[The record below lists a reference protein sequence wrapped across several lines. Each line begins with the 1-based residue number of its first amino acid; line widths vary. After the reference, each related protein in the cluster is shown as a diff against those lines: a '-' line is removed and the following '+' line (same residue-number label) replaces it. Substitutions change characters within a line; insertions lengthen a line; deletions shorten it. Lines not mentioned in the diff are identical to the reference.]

1 MRAAGG
7 MFIADVVQPGFGRTG
22 AGLWGFARH
31 GVVPDIVTMGKPMG
45 NGYPM
50 AGVVTRPDLL
60 AQFCEETGYFNTF
73 GGNPVAAAA
82 GLAVLDVIRD
92 EGLIEN
98 ARDVGS
104 YFRAGLAEL
113 ASRVPAMG
121 EVRGAGLFIGL
132 DFIDPARGTPDAA
145 RASRTIN
152 ALKEKGILIG
162 AAGLYANTL
171 KIRPPLPFS
180 RDNAD
185 FFLRALSEVI
195 AG

>member
-1 MRAAGG
+1 
-7 MFIADVVQPGFGRTG
+7 
-22 AGLWGFARH
+22 
-31 GVVPDIVTMGKPMG
+31 MGKPMG
-45 NGYPM
+45 NGFPM

-60 AQFCEETGYFNTF
+60 AGFCEETGYFNTF

-92 EGLIEN
+92 ESLIEN
-98 ARDVGS
+98 AREVGA
-104 YFRAGLAEL
+104 YFRDGLVDLGE
-113 ASRVPAMG
+113 RVSAMG

-132 DFIDPARGTPDAA
+132 DFIDPETGAPNAA
-145 RASRTIN
+145 KASRTIN
-152 ALKEKGILIG
+152 ALKDKGILIG

-185 FFLRALSEVI
+185 FFLKALGEIVTN
-195 AG
+195 